1 MSNNIIDAVTQT
13 VNSLVSALK
22 LPDESAKANDTL
34 GSMNFPQFSRIL
46 PYKDYDSATGLFINN
61 KTVGFMF
68 EARPLPGADKSIVAT
83 LEHLLRSKL
92 PRGVPVS
99 FHLVSSKLVGNDIDY
114 GLREFRWSGKQAKK
128 FNAITRAYYL
138 RAAETQFPLPDN
150 LDLPLTLRNYR
161 VYISC
166 CVPRKKNSATQIVEM
181 ENQIKILRASLGG
194 AYIPTRIL
202 DAAGL
207 VELMRELINPDPHEM
222 YRVPYKL
229 DPYQDLNYQ
238 CVDDSFDMQVTAG
251 HLKIGRL
258 GRDGKECV
266 TRVTS
271 YHLEK
276 DPEMAFL
283 WSNADNYAN
292 LLNPELS
299 ISCPFVITLTLMVED
314 QVKTQNEANLKFM
327 DVEKKSKTSY
337 AKYFPNV
344 IKEMQEWG
352 DIRQRLATNQT
363 SLVSYFFNITTYTA
377 DNAEA
382 SLATEQQVLNSYRKG
397 GFQLIPARYHHLRNF
412 LAMMP
417 FKCGEGLFKELQAA
431 GVVKRAETFQVAN
444 LLPIVAD
451 SPLAPAGLLAPTY
464 RNQLA
469 FIDLFYEGM
478 NNTNFNMAVCGTS
491 GAGKTG
497 LIQPLIRSV
506 LDSGGFA
513 WVFDMGDGY
522 KSLCENMGGVYLDGD
537 TLKFN
542 PFANV
547 LDDAHFD
554 MSAERI
560 RDQMSVMASP
570 NGNLDEVHE
579 GLLLQAVQAA
589 WLSKRNHARVDDVV
603 QFLQDAKDSDEYA
616 DSPTIRGRLDE
627 MIILL
632 DQYTVNGIY
641 GDYFNS
647 DKPTLHDDARM
658 VVLELGGLESRP
670 SLLIAVM
677 FSLIIYI
684 ENRMYQSPRGLKKLN
699 VIDEGWK
706 LLDFKNEKVGQFIEK
721 GYRTAR
727 RHTGAYITITQNIVD
742 FDSPTASSAARA
754 AWGNSSYKAILK
766 QSAKEFAK
774 YNQLYPDQFSKL
786 EKDMINGFGSAKEQ
800 WFSSF
805 MLQVEANCSWHRL
818 FVDPLSRAMYSS
830 KGPDFE
836 YMQARRQEGVDI
848 HDAVYGLACLNFKD
862 EMAELESRI
871 PVNDMEDKQ

>member
-238 CVDDSFDMQVTAG
+238 CVDDSFDMKVTAG

-276 DPEMAFL
+276 RSGNGLPLVQCGQLRQPAEPGALHLLPLCHHADADGGGPGEDPER
-283 WSNADNYAN
+283 SQ
-292 LLNPELS
+292 PE
-299 ISCPFVITLTLMVED
+299 IHGRGE
-314 QVKTQNEANLKFM
+314 E
-327 DVEKKSKTSY
+327 SKTSY

-397 GFQLIPARYHHLRNF
+397 GFPAY
-412 LAMMP
+412 P
-417 FKCGEGLFKELQAA
+417 GP
-431 GVVKRAETFQVAN
+431 
-444 LLPIVAD
+444 LP
-451 SPLAPAGLLAPTY
+451 SPA
-464 RNQLA
+464 
-469 FIDLFYEGM
+469 
-478 NNTNFNMAVCGTS
+478 
-491 GAGKTG
+491 
-497 LIQPLIRSV
+497 
-506 LDSGGFA
+506 
-513 WVFDMGDGY
+513 
-522 KSLCENMGGVYLDGD
+522 
-537 TLKFN
+537 
-542 PFANV
+542 
-547 LDDAHFD
+547 
-554 MSAERI
+554 
-560 RDQMSVMASP
+560 
-570 NGNLDEVHE
+570 
-579 GLLLQAVQAA
+579 
-589 WLSKRNHARVDDVV
+589 
-603 QFLQDAKDSDEYA
+603 
-616 DSPTIRGRLDE
+616 
-627 MIILL
+627 
-632 DQYTVNGIY
+632 
-641 GDYFNS
+641 
-647 DKPTLHDDARM
+647 
-658 VVLELGGLESRP
+658 
-670 SLLIAVM
+670 
-677 FSLIIYI
+677 
-684 ENRMYQSPRGLKKLN
+684 
-699 VIDEGWK
+699 
-706 LLDFKNEKVGQFIEK
+706 
-721 GYRTAR
+721 
-727 RHTGAYITITQNIVD
+727 
-742 FDSPTASSAARA
+742 
-754 AWGNSSYKAILK
+754 
-766 QSAKEFAK
+766 
-774 YNQLYPDQFSKL
+774 
-786 EKDMINGFGSAKEQ
+786 
-800 WFSSF
+800 
-805 MLQVEANCSWHRL
+805 
-818 FVDPLSRAMYSS
+818 
-830 KGPDFE
+830 
-836 YMQARRQEGVDI
+836 
-848 HDAVYGLACLNFKD
+848 
-862 EMAELESRI
+862 
-871 PVNDMEDKQ
+871 